1 MAAPIQ
7 PISHV
12 ASLAAAAAAPITRP
26 ASTASDPAAFQKVLA
41 GAVNHVESTRADANL
56 RIQNFL
62 NGENEELHQV
72 VLATQ
77 TAEISLELFQQVRN
91 KVVQA
96 YSEIMRMQM

>member
-1 MAAPIQ
+1 VAAPIQ
-7 PISHV
+7 PISPAAVAGV
-12 ASLAAAAAAPITRP
+12 ASTIRP
-26 ASTASDPAAFQKVLA
+26 AASPATDPAVFQRILA
-41 GAVNHVESTRADANL
+41 GAANQVETTRADANL

-77 TAEISLELFQQVRN
+77 QAEISLELFQQVRN